1 MPDIKIYEKL
11 IEKCVLKDTINMRG
25 GLYLQLNGIVS
36 EYEQK
41 TIIEAL
47 ECYEKNLVKDQG
59 LTNLPVMKEK
69 FQSEIN
75 NVVKLRSRFE
85 GYKDER

>member
-1 MPDIKIYEKL
+1 MPEYEKL
-11 IEKCVLKDTINMRG
+11 VEKVGLKDTINMRG
-25 GLYLQLNGIVS
+25 VKCLRLNGIVS
-36 EYEQK
+36 EYEKK

-47 ECYEKNLVKDQG
+47 KCYEKNLVKDQE

-75 NVVKLRSRFE
+75 NAVKLRSRFE
-85 GYKDER
+85 GYKDE